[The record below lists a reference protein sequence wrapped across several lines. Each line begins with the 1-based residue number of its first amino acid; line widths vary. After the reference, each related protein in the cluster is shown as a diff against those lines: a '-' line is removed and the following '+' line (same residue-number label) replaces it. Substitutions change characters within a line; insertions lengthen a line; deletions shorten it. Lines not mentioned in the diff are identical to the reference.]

1 MDELKSIFIYKTEE
15 QHKSHF
21 NSIMKE
27 IAEYDSQFKYWN
39 SRSKEENEIYPKYYE
54 TNIDLEIPGIQ
65 HGYLLIGSSY
75 VGEILEDAVF
85 EIIDITGKIY
95 GVSDELARELC
106 EKLQE
111 QCLEEKTPN
120 NQEILSYIDKVDE
133 FMQQKYAESKRT
145 VLKKKKKKLDNWLQL
160 RKEEYLLRVKDT
172 SELDELKDKYVN
184 ESDFRQKIALKK
196 QIEILEEQKQKMVR
210 AFHDEM
216 STLEE
221 EAVNMQKQFAEGIL
235 VKTQLVTK
243 IVIKF

>member
-1 MDELKSIFIYKTEE
+1 MRYNTE
-15 QHKSHF
+15 
-21 NSIMKE
+21 
-27 IAEYDSQFKYWN
+27 
-39 SRSKEENEIYPKYYE
+39 
-54 TNIDLEIPGIQ
+54 LEIPGIQ
-65 HGYLLIGSSY
+65 HGYLLIGGSY
-75 VGEILEDAVF
+75 VDEILEDAVF

-95 GVSDELARELC
+95 GVSDDLARELC

-133 FMQQKYAESKRT
+133 FMNQ
-145 VLKKKKKKLDNWLQL
+145 KKLDNWLQL
-160 RKEEYLLRVKDT
+160 KKEEYLLRVKDT

-216 STLEE
+216 SILEE
-221 EAVNMQKQFAEGIL
+221 EAVNMQKQFAEDIL

>member
-1 MDELKSIFIYKTEE
+1 
-15 QHKSHF
+15 
-21 NSIMKE
+21 
-27 IAEYDSQFKYWN
+27 
-39 SRSKEENEIYPKYYE
+39 
-54 TNIDLEIPGIQ
+54 
-65 HGYLLIGSSY
+65 
-75 VGEILEDAVF
+75 
-85 EIIDITGKIY
+85 
-95 GVSDELARELC
+95 
-106 EKLQE
+106 
-111 QCLEEKTPN
+111 
-120 NQEILSYIDKVDE
+120 
-133 FMQQKYAESKRT
+133 MQQKYAESKRT
-145 VLKKKKKKLDNWLQL
+145 VLIANQKKLDNWLQL

>member
-1 MDELKSIFIYKTEE
+1 M
-15 QHKSHF
+15 
-21 NSIMKE
+21 
-27 IAEYDSQFKYWN
+27 
-39 SRSKEENEIYPKYYE
+39 
-54 TNIDLEIPGIQ
+54 
-65 HGYLLIGSSY
+65 
-75 VGEILEDAVF
+75 
-85 EIIDITGKIY
+85 
-95 GVSDELARELC
+95 
-106 EKLQE
+106 
-111 QCLEEKTPN
+111 
-120 NQEILSYIDKVDE
+120 
-133 FMQQKYAESKRT
+133 
-145 VLKKKKKKLDNWLQL
+145 QL

>member
-1 MDELKSIFIYKTEE
+1 M
-15 QHKSHF
+15 
-21 NSIMKE
+21 
-27 IAEYDSQFKYWN
+27 
-39 SRSKEENEIYPKYYE
+39 
-54 TNIDLEIPGIQ
+54 
-65 HGYLLIGSSY
+65 
-75 VGEILEDAVF
+75 
-85 EIIDITGKIY
+85 
-95 GVSDELARELC
+95 
-106 EKLQE
+106 
-111 QCLEEKTPN
+111 
-120 NQEILSYIDKVDE
+120 
-133 FMQQKYAESKRT
+133 
-145 VLKKKKKKLDNWLQL
+145 DNWLQL

-235 VKTQLVTK
+235 VKTQLVTT

>member
-1 MDELKSIFIYKTEE
+1 
-15 QHKSHF
+15 
-21 NSIMKE
+21 MKE

-39 SRSKEENEIYPKYYE
+39 SRSKEENETYPKYYE
-54 TNIDLEIPGIQ
+54 TNIELEIPGIQ

-133 FMQQKYAESKRT
+133 FMQQKHAESKKA
-145 VLKKKKKKLDNWLQL
+145 VLIANQKKLDNWLQL

-172 SELDELKDKYVN
+172 SELDEIKDKYVN

-196 QIEILEEQKQKMVR
+196 RIEILEEQKQKMIET
-210 AFHDEM
+210 FHDEM

-221 EAVNMQKQFAEGIL
+221 EAVNMQKQFAEGVL

>member
-1 MDELKSIFIYKTEE
+1 MAKLVSKT
-15 QHKSHF
+15 
-21 NSIMKE
+21 
-27 IAEYDSQFKYWN
+27 Y
-39 SRSKEENEIYPKYYE
+39 
-54 TNIDLEIPGIQ
+54 
-65 HGYLLIGSSY
+65 
-75 VGEILEDAVF
+75 GEALFDAAVEDGCVDKLLEDAVF

-95 GVSDELARELC
+95 GASDVLARELC

-111 QCLEEKTPN
+111 QYLEEKIPN

-145 VLKKKKKKLDNWLQL
+145 VLIANHKKLDNWLQL

-184 ESDFRQKIALKK
+184 ESNFRQKIALKK
-196 QIEILEEQKQKMVR
+196 QIEILEEKKQKMIE

-216 STLEE
+216 TALEE
-221 EAVNMQKQFAEGIL
+221 EVANMQKEFVESIL